1 MIMNIL
7 TALSSSLGHDAVR
20 AECLKFASGKG
31 DAKPKKE
38 HKPRG
43 KSSWNIAVD
52 KVLEEMRAAS
62 DDPEKVTYKI
72 AYAEAGRRKRENDPD
87 AQAKYEAYRQKLLE
101 KRAAK
106 KGTAEPVAA
115 VASAPSASKASNPP
129 SVHTVQVVQ
138 VQEAQLTPVA
148 APEAK
153 KKGRATKA

>member
-1 MIMNIL
+1 MSMIMNIL

-106 KGTAEPVAA
+106 KGTADPVAA
-115 VASAPSASKASNPP
+115 VASAPTTSKTPASTPA
-129 SVHTVQVVQ
+129 VEVVQ

-148 APEAK
+148 APETK

>member
-1 MIMNIL
+1 MSMIMNIL

-31 DAKPKKE
+31 DTKPKKE

-62 DDPEKVTYKI
+62 DEPDKVTYKI

-87 AQAKYEAYRQKLLE
+87 AQAKYEAYRQKLVE

-106 KGTAEPVAA
+106 KGTADPVAA
-115 VASAPSASKASNPP
+115 VASAPTTSKTPASTPA
-129 SVHTVQVVQ
+129 VEVVQ

>member
-1 MIMNIL
+1 MILNIL

-72 AYAEAGRRKRENDPD
+72 AYAEAGRRKRENDPE
-87 AQAKYEAYRQKLLE
+87 AQAKYEAYRQKLAE
-101 KRAAK
+101 KRAVK
-106 KGTAEPVAA
+106 KGTADPVAA
-115 VASAPSASKASNPP
+115 APASASASASKASAPA
-129 SVHTVQVVQ
+129 VQVVQ

-148 APEAK
+148 APETK

>member
-1 MIMNIL
+1 MNIL

-106 KGTAEPVAA
+106 KGTADPVAA
-115 VASAPSASKASNPP
+115 VASAPTTSKTPASTPA
-129 SVHTVQVVQ
+129 VEVVQ

-148 APEAK
+148 APETK